1 MITTNSE
8 LTAKGWKA
16 LVERLGVTEATL
28 FLLQYQRGTG
38 DYTKY
43 RRDYF
48 RNMTLDNIVADIE
61 RADDD
66 LTGQDNK

>member
-1 MITTNSE
+1 MIITNSE

-28 FLLQYQRGTG
+28 FLLQYQRGSG
-38 DYTKY
+38 DYIKY
-43 RRDYF
+43 RREYF
-48 RNMTLDNIVADIE
+48 KDVPLDKIVADIE

-66 LTGQDNK
+66 LTGPDN